1 MSRPK
6 KTTEENEEKK
16 VESPLTLAI
25 DFLWLEAKPDNRQY
39 RQNSIVLN
47 PSGVNVSVNVPLKPE
62 YIANSAEVIKFQLDQ
77 GGTPLPVLT
86 PKGLRYC
93 MDELDKEFQSD
104 LEDEKEETPIAEE
117 NLEWDD
123 TPKDTKTNIEPD
135 KTNETEWS
143 DEEEDTDNMNESDF
157 QWDD

>member
-25 DFLWLEAKPDNRQY
+25 EFLWLEAKPDNRQY

-47 PSGVNVSVNVPLKPE
+47 PSGVNVSVNVPFKPE

-104 LEDEKEETPIAEE
+104 LEDEKEETP
-117 NLEWDD
+117 
-123 TPKDTKTNIEPD
+123 
-135 KTNETEWS
+135 ETEWS